1 MHKKRLAF
9 DSLFIFLSISLFSVI
24 RVIFERSLPINELN
38 QGSILP
44 GFSITYSIFLYI
56 GIIIIFLLYGWTLRR
71 WFLKKELEKNDYTL
85 KHIYVIFIVV
95 FLIII
100 VNFITIYLL
109 PLAPTNFY
117 VQFTTAVFEILQLV
131 AISTTFGILLYPQ
144 IEEKLGLLLFKEI
157 LQADETKLGLGSVQ
171 KQVRFYSK
179 KYWKILMVVMGL
191 VIIFSNLLL
200 FIIYPSIPVA
210 ANEGLNIFYPN
221 FGYTYDPSTG
231 FRQKFFDY
239 TTIPSSV
246 LVDWKLV
253 QSIMSL
259 IILAFIALIIYLPSK
274 PESKPKSEV
283 KEIKESPKDESSQ
296 ENIAYNVLS
305 PSVELKDYSPSHQIN
320 SKSERRASKI
330 FSKAL
335 ESDLIGVMG
344 LLCFNFALSMLIIFI
359 FQNMGIITTIS
370 LQLDELYDNLYINL
384 SNLFWAG
391 FAEEMIFRWLIFGL
405 PLFVIYGI
413 IYLILRIIKFKSQQ
427 KSIKQESKK
436 PPRFLEKI
444 KTTNPLL
451 YLIGGWKRVD
461 FIGIIFLIFS
471 SFAFG
476 YVHYANGWGAW
487 KIFQAGVAGA
497 VFGYAYIKYGFHAAI
512 FLHAANNFIIGYLI
526 TPNYGL
532 IINGQFMFLVLT
544 FLGAFILLNFT
555 MIVLSKF
562 FKGMNILFGRYNKEL
577 S

>member
-1 MHKKRLAF
+1 MHKKRLIF

-24 RVIFERSLPINELN
+24 RVILERSLPVNELN

-44 GFSITYSIFLYI
+44 GFSIAYSVFLYI
-56 GIIIIFLLYGWTLRR
+56 GIIIVFLLYGWSLRR
-71 WFLKKELEKNDYTL
+71 WFLKKELEKNDNSL
-85 KHIYVIFIVV
+85 KHIYAIFIAG
-95 FLIII
+95 FLIFVINYI
-100 VNFITIYLL
+100 VIYLL
-109 PLAPTNFY
+109 PLSPTNFY
-117 VQFTTAVFEILQLV
+117 VQITIAVFEILQII
-131 AISTTFGILLYPQ
+131 AISTTFGILFYPQ
-144 IEEKLGLLLFKEI
+144 IEEKLGLLLFKET
-157 LQADETKLGLGSVQ
+157 LQADENKLGLGSVQ

-179 KYWKILMVVMGL
+179 KYWKILMVLLGF

-221 FGYTYDPSTG
+221 FRYTYDPSTG

-239 TTIPSSV
+239 TTISSSV

-274 PESKPKSEV
+274 TETKQKLEV
-283 KEIKESPKDESSQ
+283 KEIVETPKEETSQ
-296 ENIAYNVLS
+296 ENIAYNILS
-305 PSVELKDYSPSHQIN
+305 PSVELQEYSPSHQIN
-320 SKSERRASKI
+320 SQSKRRASKI

-370 LQLDELYDNLYINL
+370 LQIDELYDNLYIEF
-384 SNLFWAG
+384 SSLFWAG

-405 PLFVIYGI
+405 PLFIIYSI
-413 IYLILRIIKFKSQQ
+413 VYLILRAIKFKSPQ
-427 KSIKQESKK
+427 KSIKEQTKK
-436 PPRFLEKI
+436 LPRFLEKI

-461 FIGIIFLIFS
+461 FIGAIFLVFS
-471 SFAFG
+471 SLAFG

-487 KIFQAGVAGA
+487 KIFQAGVAGL

-512 FLHAANNFIIGYLI
+512 FLHAANNFIIGFLI

-532 IINGQFMFLVLT
+532 MINGQFMFLILT
-544 FLGAFILLNFT
+544 FLGAFILLYFT

-562 FKGMNILFGRYNKEL
+562 FKGMNLLFGRYNKEN